1 MDVSAIVNLIDQ
13 DKLNQLGTLY
23 NIDKKNHKI
32 TGQFILRSFIFCLLK
47 GYPIS
52 LRSLEILSNTNK
64 QISSL
69 LKTKNIHS
77 RQIDH
82 SSIAKRLSQ
91 LEVGYFKNIYEDL
104 VSSYNSLF
112 SKKEADKFHRFD
124 STIITLSGKLLKDGL
139 NLGGKA
145 QDRHIKLSVSLKN
158 NIPASVRICKQASE
172 ASEDVALIRAI
183 NQAKVE
189 KEAILLFDRGIA
201 KGDTFKELTQA
212 KQYFITRVN
221 VGRKYLQVKENTVN
235 REQTGNEASSIDI
248 LSDEVINLYTQ
259 KGTRIDCEL
268 RLVKA
273 KNSRGEELWFL
284 TNVVYLTAQEVC
296 WSYKRRWDIEVFFK
310 FVKQHL
316 QFKRFVSY
324 NNNGMS
330 VYLYCILIAA
340 ILFAIYKINNDLKG
354 FKLALFQFTLSVE
367 KAMIKDIV
375 FFCGGKPELVDLRLS
390 GP

>member
-1 MDVSAIVNLIDQ
+1 MDLSTIINLLDQ
-13 DKLNQLGTLY
+13 DKLNQLGVLY
-23 NIDKKNHKI
+23 NIDKNNHKI
-32 TGQFILRSFIFCLLK
+32 TGQFILKSFIFCLLK

-52 LRSLEILSNTNK
+52 LRSLEILSNTNE
-64 QISSL
+64 QFSSL
-69 LKTKNIHS
+69 LKTKNIHT
-77 RQIDH
+77 RKIDH
-82 SSIAKRLSQ
+82 SSIGKRLSQ
-91 LEVGYFKNIYEDL
+91 LEVGYFRNIYEDL
-104 VSSYNSLF
+104 VLRYNTLF
-112 SKKEADKFHRFD
+112 SKQEADKFHRFD

-158 NIPASVRICKQASE
+158 SIPASVRICKDASE

-189 KEAILLFDRGIA
+189 KEAILLFDRGIG

-212 KQYFITRVN
+212 KQYFITRLN
-221 VGRKYLQVKENTVN
+221 VGRKYLQVKENTIN
-235 REQTGNEASSIDI
+235 TDQTNNEDDTIDI
-248 LSDEVINLYTQ
+248 LRDEVINLYNQ
-259 KGTRIDCEL
+259 NRTRIDCEL

-273 KNSRGEELWFL
+273 KNKKGEELWFL
-284 TNVVYLTAQEVC
+284 TNIFYLTAQQVC
-296 WSYKRRWDIEVFFK
+296 CSYKRRWDIEVFFK
-310 FVKQHL
+310 FIKQHL
-316 QFKRFVSY
+316 QFKRFISY

-340 ILFAIYKINNDLKG
+340 ILFSIYKISNGLTG
-354 FKLALFQFTLSVE
+354 FKLALFRFTLSVE

-375 FFCGGKPELVDLRLS
+375 HFCGGKPELVDLKLS